1 VIHLS
6 QPGTLKLACLA
17 FFRAFYQ
24 RSRFAALA
32 SLSLSL
38 FLTACGDTGRPLS
51 TSPGTPASQ
60 ALPRTS
66 LPMPPVTQ
74 SEEGSGLAFTLL
86 DNSRMKLSDYSG
98 KVVVLD
104 FWATYCAPC
113 LEEAPHLDALQRRF
127 GAQGL
132 QVIGLNAG
140 GHEDYAK
147 VPDFVAQLNIKYTLG
162 IPDPEMQSFYMSG
175 GAIPQTLV
183 FDRTGRLIKHFTG
196 YDKTISAE
204 LESVIEKAVISDE

>member
-1 VIHLS
+1 MF
-6 QPGTLKLACLA
+6 LA
-17 FFRAFYQ
+17 
-24 RSRFAALA
+24 
-32 SLSLSL
+32 
-38 FLTACGDTGRPLS
+38 ACGEAERTLS
-51 TSPGTPASQ
+51 GSTGTPTGQ

-66 LPMPPVTQ
+66 LPMPPTNV
-74 SEEGSGLAFTLL
+74 SDEGSTLQFTLL
-86 DNSRMKLSDYSG
+86 DNRRMKLSDYAG
-98 KVVVLD
+98 QVVVLD

-127 GAQGL
+127 GPQGL

-140 GHEDYAK
+140 GVDDYPKMA
-147 VPDFVAQLNIKYTLG
+147 DFAAQLNIKYTLG
-162 IPDPEMQSFYMSG
+162 IPDPEMQSFYMTG

-204 LESVIEKAVISDE
+204 LESVIEKAVTSDKP